1 MKPPRVKLREIFFS
15 LFLCQ
20 AGIGH
25 LTHYSRVLRS
35 PTGIGTDVKSG
46 GSQTKLLAPLQ
57 ITFRKQK
64 MFNDSDL
71 IKNELSEIR
80 K

>member
-1 MKPPRVKLREIFFS
+1 MMS
-15 LFLCQ
+15 
-20 AGIGH
+20 
-25 LTHYSRVLRS
+25 VLRS
-35 PTGIGTDVKSG
+35 TTGIGTDVKSG